1 MTGCRMIDTG
11 MNIASF
17 RVSILLLAT
26 LPLAALCNAQSRQLT
41 EVAPLGLGFRPEF
54 RQEGSYRVMTNESI
68 AAVLNRVAPRLVDSS
83 GGSLGKT
90 PGLVVGFVT
99 ESGPEVLSFGTKM
112 IGREQPPDGNT
123 YFALG
128 SVTKIFTGFVLAKAV
143 ADGVVSV
150 DDSANRYLPAQLKL
164 RDSAITLRTLVTHTS
179 GLPNFPENITAFRD
193 LDEDGKNDSVPNS
206 PGRNYTR
213 ELLADFLRTEGQ
225 TEFKPGTREQYSNL
239 GSGILSVVLQEKL
252 GLDSFEKLNE
262 RYVTGPLGMRNTAA
276 NTPEMLRKYEDN
288 KAQGYAVES
297 DRLVPVPFSDMGIL
311 EGAGEL
317 VSTANDLIRLLEALT
332 GLRKTSLAAAFDVAC
347 EPLFSLGEDQMAYGF
362 RVRHSSKGGV
372 DLWQAGRSRGL
383 FRDDPLAQNPPYR
396 DRPVGKPGTLRSA
409 QAARRNAD

>member
-1 MTGCRMIDTG
+1 M
-11 MNIASF
+11 
-17 RVSILLLAT
+17 
-26 LPLAALCNAQSRQLT
+26 
-41 EVAPLGLGFRPEF
+41 
-54 RQEGSYRVMTNESI
+54 
-68 AAVLNRVAPRLVDSS
+68 LNRVAPRLVDSS
-83 GGSLGKT
+83 GGSLDKT

-193 LDEDGKNDSVPNS
+193 LDQDGKNDSVPNS

-262 RYVTGPLGMRNTAA
+262 RYVTGPLGMRNTAP
-276 NTPEMLRKYEDN
+276 NTPEMLRKYEE
-288 KAQGYAVES
+288 QQSTRVCG
-297 DRLVPVPFSDMGIL
+297 
-311 EGAGEL
+311 GE
-317 VSTANDLIRLLEALT
+317 
-332 GLRKTSLAAAFDVAC
+332 
-347 EPLFSLGEDQMAYGF
+347 
-362 RVRHSSKGGV
+362 
-372 DLWQAGRSRGL
+372 
-383 FRDDPLAQNPPYR
+383 
-396 DRPVGKPGTLRSA
+396 
-409 QAARRNAD
+409 